1 MLAIIGIVIVFG
13 AVLGGYLMEHGNVKV
28 LVQPAELIIIAGAAG
43 GTVLIANP
51 LHVLKQIVGGMIS
64 VFKGSPFTGARYL
77 ASLKL
82 AYQLLNKA
90 RRQGL
95 MSLETDIEDPANS
108 AIFQQDAAFLASS
121 HVKDFFCDSMRMA
134 ISGVDAFELDQL
146 IELDLEVLHH
156 DATMPIASLNTV
168 ADSLPGLG
176 IVAAVLGVVITMGAL
191 GGPPE
196 EIGHNVAAALVG
208 TFLGILLCYGL
219 IGPLASNMAK
229 IADDEKAYMNVL
241 RVLIISFLKGTAPI
255 LAVEAARRAVPGH
268 VRPTFKELEEGCRG
282 QAAAGA
288 GKAEAPAEQAQAA
301 GG

>member
-1 MLAIIGIVIVFG
+1 
-13 AVLGGYLMEHGNVKV
+13 
-28 LVQPAELIIIAGAAG
+28 
-43 GTVLIANP
+43 
-51 LHVLKQIVGGMIS
+51 
-64 VFKGSPFTGARYL
+64 
-77 ASLKL
+77 
-82 AYQLLNKA
+82 
-90 RRQGL
+90 
-95 MSLETDIEDPANS
+95 MSLETDIEDPTNS
-108 AIFQQDAAFLASS
+108 AIFQQDPAFLANS
-121 HVKDFFCDSMRMA
+121 HVKHFFCDSMRMA

-156 DATMPIASLNTV
+156 DATLPIASLNTV

-176 IVAAVLGVVITMGAL
+176 IVAAVLGVVITMGSL

-196 EIGHNVAAALVG
+196 EIGHKVAAALVG

-219 IGPLASNMAK
+219 IGPLAANMSK

-282 QAAAGA
+282 QAAGAAGQ
-288 GKAEAPAEQAQAA
+288 AEVPTEQAQAA